1 MFKENVSGFF
11 CVIIGKK
18 KKREREWLTVTYA
31 SLCVLNPRWT
41 SLITRTLP
49 LRVSPSSSGWL
60 SSSRAAL
67 STSDLL
73 LSVST
78 EMCQFPKT
86 WPTFIH
92 THTHAHLRHAAGE
105 ASYIAS
111 YIRQGKKS
119 IFSQQSVFISSS
131 CQCKLPVVEV
141 PWSFFLI
148 IINGMFFLFIQLSII
163 TVSFF
168 RLACCVFP
176 SYFLIRAENNMTHLC
191 RGKCILSACV
201 GICVFASSSVG
212 GLELVFASVV
222 SLLSPA
228 LQ

>member
-1 MFKENVSGFF
+1 M
-11 CVIIGKK
+11 
-18 KKREREWLTVTYA
+18 
-31 SLCVLNPRWT
+31 
-41 SLITRTLP
+41 
-49 LRVSPSSSGWL
+49 
-60 SSSRAAL
+60 
-67 STSDLL
+67 
-73 LSVST
+73 SV
-78 EMCQFPKT
+78 PKT
-86 WPTFIH
+86 WPTFI
-92 THTHAHLRHAAGE
+92 HTHAHLRHAAGE
-105 ASYIAS
+105 ASYITS
-111 YIRQGKKS
+111 YIRQGKNP
-119 IFSQQSVFISSS
+119 IFSQRSVFLCSS

-148 IINGMFFLFIQLSII
+148 IINGFFLFIQLSII

-222 SLLSPA
+222 FSLLSPA

>member
-1 MFKENVSGFF
+1 M
-11 CVIIGKK
+11 C
-18 KKREREWLTVTYA
+18 
-31 SLCVLNPRWT
+31 
-41 SLITRTLP
+41 LP
-49 LRVSPSSSGWL
+49 LPLAGFLLLGPLLALQICSYLLARRCVSFPKP
-60 SSSRAAL
+60 
-67 STSDLL
+67 DLL
-73 LSVST
+73 
-78 EMCQFPKT
+78 
-86 WPTFIH
+86 I
-92 THTHAHLRHAAGE
+92 HTHAHLRHAAGE

-111 YIRQGKKS
+111 YIRQGNNS
-119 IFSQQSVFISSS
+119 IFSQQSVFICSS

-191 RGKCILSACV
+191 WGKCILSACV

-222 SLLSPA
+222 FSLLSRA